1 MNRCETWNICPLG
14 DITKY
19 LKCRKPWCPKKTMAD
34 VQWPF
39 ICSGE
44 MRQGGNEMLGKN
56 LSKSKQMGKGG
67 PGFKVYG
74 NARRPDE
81 FKVLI
86 DNMRDLVAH
95 TQGL

>member
-1 MNRCETWNICPLG
+1 
-14 DITKY
+14 
-19 LKCRKPWCPKKTMAD
+19 
-34 VQWPF
+34 
-39 ICSGE
+39 